1 MSNILIYLS
10 NNSVI
15 SIPFESSYDINFN
28 VTNQGEAV
36 DREQII
42 CRQEYNGNENY
53 TLLLKPILL
62 SIKNEEIDK
71 VEWVCNE
78 QLIAEMNNGIHFIY
92 SLTTIP
98 VLNII
103 QESINFVYAE
113 YDSSNSN
120 TIE

>member
-1 MSNILIYLS
+1 MSNIFIYLS
-10 NNSVI
+10 NNNVV

-78 QLIAEMNNGIHFIY
+78 QLITEMNNGIHFIY

-98 VLNII
+98 VLNIV